1 MKKAALTI
9 LLFCTMLSVTS
20 AQDDFLKG
28 YIIKKD
34 GSFVYGQVRY
44 IAKGYTPGECVF
56 RWFDISET
64 HVFKPGDIEAFGFTY
79 GMKYKTAVYD
89 GKKLFIACLAEGVLD
104 LLYDGKRLYLDGMDL
119 VMVPLDNSSGS
130 VNAEGKMVS
139 YNGYRDLIEKLAD
152 PENKFSV
159 PPDISLTPEKM
170 RDVILDYN
178 RSRGSQ
184 ATGFALNNPLGDYE
198 ELRNQG
204 AFMNH
209 YGVLGGINASKY
221 VITRIDDLLGY
232 FPEMNFFEITP
243 VFGLFYSRSLLRKND
258 HFSFQAEIMT
268 FRTNVYLY
276 GEFIDDYYYPTKTY
290 RVDVN
295 TSYIG
300 IKVPLIIKVSFLKGN
315 LKPFLDVG
323 AFGMLNLSAK
333 LSRVVEEDIDYV
345 VRTEYNNSVG
355 LKNGLIGGL
364 AGAGFT
370 FDLDQHHSIFLE
382 LRGESGSGL
391 YKGLDESSL
400 YANQD
405 IFQYTISFNIVAG
418 FDFH

>member
-1 MKKAALTI
+1 MKKSALTI
-9 LLFCTMLSVTS
+9 ILLIAALSAIT
-20 AQDDFLKG
+20 AQGDYTNG
-28 YIIKKD
+28 YIIKND
-34 GSFVYGQVRY
+34 GSLVYGQVRR
-44 IAKGYTPGECVF
+44 ISKGFTPGECVF
-56 RWFDISET
+56 KWFDISEAYT
-64 HVFKPGDIEAFGFTY
+64 FLPGDIEAFGFTY
-79 GMKYKTAVYD
+79 GMRYKTTVND
-89 GKKLFIACLAEGVLD
+89 GKKIFIACLAEGVLD
-104 LLYDGKRLYLDGMDL
+104 LLYDGKIMYLDGMGL
-119 VMVPLDNSSGS
+119 GMVALDNSSGS

-139 YNGYRDLIEKLAD
+139 YNGYRDLIEKLPD

-170 RDVILDYN
+170 RDIILNYN
-178 RSRGSQ
+178 KSRGSQ
-184 ATGFALNNPLGDYE
+184 ATGFAMNNPLGGYE

-204 AFMNH
+204 AFMSH

-221 VITRIDDLLGY
+221 VITRIDKLLGY

-268 FRTNVYLY
+268 FKTNVYLY
-276 GEFIDDYYYPTKTY
+276 GEFVENYYSRTKTD

-295 TSYIG
+295 TSFTG
-300 IKVPLIIKVSFLKGN
+300 IKVPLSLKVSFPAGK
-315 LKPFLDVG
+315 LKPFMDVG
-323 AFGMLNLSAK
+323 IFGMLNLSPE
-333 LSRVVEEDIDYV
+333 LSRVVEEDVDYV
-345 VRTEYNNSVG
+345 VRTGYDNSVG

-382 LRGESGSGL
+382 LRGEGGSGL
-391 YKGLDESSL
+391 YKRIDESSL

-405 IFQYTISFNIVAG
+405 IIQYTISFNIVAG
-418 FDFH
+418 LDFH